1 LPAAHAVPSLLGGK
15 IFVMGW
21 EISMVNDDKNDNR
34 FQASGRFPTI
44 QEDEPIKWL
53 LCSEYER

>member
-1 LPAAHAVPSLLGGK
+1 
-15 IFVMGW
+15 
-21 EISMVNDDKNDNR
+21 MVNDDKNDNR
-34 FQASGRFPTI
+34 FLQASGRFPTI